1 MRPGMVV
8 KFNNDLFSVFSVFH
22 RTPGNLRG
30 FVQAKMRNLRSGN
43 MIEHR
48 FSSEDKVERAEL
60 EEQNMEFLYD
70 DGESYHFMNT
80 ETYEQTHLTKELLG
94 DAVQYLV
101 PQLNVKVEYYEG
113 KAISV
118 ELPATVDLTV
128 VDTEPGMKG
137 ASVSNVT
144 KAAKLETGLMVQV
157 PPFIEI
163 GEKVRVG
170 TAEGDYQERA

>member
-1 MRPGMVV
+1 
-8 KFNNDLFSVFSVFH
+8 
-22 RTPGNLRG
+22 
-30 FVQAKMRNLRSGN
+30 
-43 MIEHR
+43 
-48 FSSEDKVERAEL
+48 
-60 EEQNMEFLYD
+60 
-70 DGESYHFMNT
+70 
-80 ETYEQTHLTKELLG
+80 
-94 DAVQYLV
+94 
-101 PQLNVKVEYYEG
+101 VKVEYYEG

-170 TAEGDYQERA
+170 TAEGDYQSAPKRRTTASQAGRIPPREDGTQVEQQAVLLDAGNDGRSGGAQARSKAATSSAEMAISQVGMDWPGVAPPPTRDSPSTS